1 MARPGGLPLP
11 TITDDRALGE
21 AIIKRSFRFD
31 RASST
36 HLERTVSSTSNRK
49 TFTVSA
55 WVKRSNIIEGL
66 IFGQTDN
73 AGNDMFYLV
82 FDSNHKLYGLDYD
95 YPTNNFQF
103 VTTQVFRDPS
113 AWYHIVLAVDT
124 TQSTSTDRWKLYV
137 NGSQVTAFDSAT
149 YPSQN
154 LDTWVNHT
162 TYPALIGMA
171 NWSGFKYDGYMAEYN
186 FIDGQALDSSYFGFT
201 DGQTGIWMPKR
212 YEGTYGTNGFYLDF
226 SDNSSITNMMIDK
239 SPNGNDWS
247 PDNCN
252 TEDSML
258 DTPSNNFCTF
268 IGVEPGN
275 SNFDLAEG
283 NLFLDV
289 LDSHKAAFGTM
300 GLRSGKWYWEGRLVD
315 ATGGY
320 TTTKWTTA
328 VTDIENTKNTQTTNT
343 NYLLGKD
350 SATYSHGDTV
360 SIYYRDLYKNGTKV
374 TDDYIPIYA
383 TNDIIQMALDVDGG
397 KVWFGRN
404 GTWVNGSASASTTL
418 NESSHDITVT
428 TGKVY
433 TPAFGGEFSDICANF
448 GQDGSFAGGVT
459 AQGNKDESG
468 QGNFYYAVPS
478 GFKAICAANLP
489 ITTPSILDPK
499 KHFDTLLYTG
509 NGGSS
514 QTISGLE
521 FKPDLLFFKGRNH
534 AAAGLWIDSV
544 RGVTKNIRS
553 NSNAQEGTTT
563 AFLESFNL
571 DGFTV
576 GQSGTT
582 NGSSETNVA
591 WCWKAGGAAVSNT
604 DGSITT
610 SCSANQEAGFSIIT
624 YTGTG
629 SQTTVGHGLGK
640 APKVVITKLRDTT
653 TQDWFFMPGELT
665 GNRATYIKFNT
676 TDGVASDA
684 HTYPD
689 VAPTSTV
696 YTIGG
701 NDGGNGS
708 NGNGYG
714 YVAYCWAEIPGY
726 SKFDTYVGKDSADG
740 GYVHLGFRPAWL
752 MIRKVAGEDWVVYD
766 TKTQTRNEIGQAGRL
781 YADLDNAQ
789 SGTTKDMDF
798 HSNGFKLR
806 KSTGIIQ
813 DGSNEFI
820 YMAFAEKPDL
830 TPYNAVPTA
839 KS

>member
-1 MARPGGLPLP
+1 MSRTFLPHV
-11 TITDDRALGE
+11 ITDDSALGGSVIE
-21 AIIKRSFRFD
+21 RSFRFND
-31 RASST
+31 GSNT
-36 HLERTVSSTSNRK
+36 HLSRTPSASNRK
-49 TFTVSA
+49 IWTISA
-55 WVKRSNIIEGL
+55 WVKRANLSGNTQVMFHAYDGSSSRRFQL
-66 IFGQTDN
+66 AFNTDN
-73 AGNDMFYLV
+73 KLLYNQGGNGSSGIFT
-82 FDSNHKLYGLDYD
+82 SNAR
-95 YPTNNFQF
+95 
-103 VTTQVFRDPS
+103 FRDTS
-113 AWYHIVLAVDT
+113 AWYHIVFRAKYTNVLA
-124 TQSTSTDRWKLYV
+124 SDRFKVYV
-137 NGSQVTAFDSAT
+137 NGSEISLSFSDDVENADGQWNGNWEHEIGVIGS
-149 YPSQN
+149 
-154 LDTWVNHT
+154 T
-162 TYPALIGMA
+162 TEP
-171 NWSGFKYDGYMAEYN
+171 FDGYMAEIHS
-186 FIDGQALDSSYFGFT
+186 IDGEALLPTDFGFT
-201 DGQTGIWMPKR
+201 DTQTGTWRPKR

-468 QGNFYYAVPS
+468 QGDFYYTVPS

-489 ITTPSILDPK
+489 ITTPSILDPQ
-499 KHFDTLLYTG
+499 KHFDTILYTG
-509 NGGSS
+509 DGSS
-514 QTISGLE
+514 NNEVTGLE
-521 FKPDLLFFKGRNH
+521 FKPDLV
-534 AAAGLWIDSV
+534 WIKSRSATTDHVWQDSV
-544 RGVTKNIRS
+544 RGNYILYS
-553 NSNAQEGTTT
+553 NSNAQEGATGGGWVKNMN
-563 AFLESFNL
+563 EH
-571 DGFTV
+571 GFVTDV
-576 GQSGTT
+576 
-582 NGSSETNVA
+582 NGPINTDSATYVA
-591 WCWKAGGAAVSNT
+591 WCWKAGGAAVSNS
-604 DGSITT
+604 DGTIT
-610 SCSANQEAGFSIIT
+610 SSVSANQESGFSIVT
-624 YTGTG
+624 YTGNGSGTG
-629 SQTTVGHGLGK
+629 QTVGHGLGK
-640 APKVVITKLRDTT
+640 APKVIFLKKRNAATNWFVYHGSAGNGAFEGLNTT
-653 TQDWFFMPGELT
+653 SAYGSGLAP
-665 GNRATYIKFNT
+665 FNT
-676 TDGVASDA
+676 T
-684 HTYPD
+684 
-689 VAPTSTV
+689 APSSTV
-696 YTIGG
+696 VTLG
-701 NDGGNGS
+701 NTDGNQSGINF
-708 NGNGYG
+708 
-714 YVAYCWAEIPGY
+714 VLYCWAEIPGY
-726 SKFDTYVGKDSADG
+726 SKFGTYNGNSNSDGTYVP
-740 GYVHLGFRPAWL
+740 LGFRPAWL
-752 MIRKVAGEDWVVYD
+752 LVRRESGDHWIIKDSTRSTTNDVYSNLLVNSDVVEFGS
-766 TKTQTRNEIGQAGRL
+766 TGNV
-781 YADLDNAQ
+781 Q
-789 SGTTKDMDF
+789 SMDF
-798 HSNGFKLR
+798 LSDGFKLR
-806 KSTGIIQ
+806 GTDSGVN
-813 DGSNEFI
+813 GSSNTYI
-820 YMAFAEKPDL
+820 YMAFAEQSGT
-830 TPYNAVPTA
+830 TPFDTNPNGR
-839 KS
+839 